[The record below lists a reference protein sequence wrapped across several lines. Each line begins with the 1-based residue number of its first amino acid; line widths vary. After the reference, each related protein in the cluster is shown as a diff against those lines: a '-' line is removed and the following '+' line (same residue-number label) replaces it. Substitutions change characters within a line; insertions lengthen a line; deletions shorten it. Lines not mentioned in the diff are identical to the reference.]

1 MPRLADRIA
10 ANVARFAAGESLD
23 GRIDPAAGY

>member
-1 MPRLADRIA
+1 VVAASRIA
-10 ANVARFAAGESLD
+10 ANVARFAAGKPLD